1 MSPAQNPLLRVDG
14 LTRRFGGLIA
24 VNQVSFAVKYGQ
36 IKGLIGPNGAGKTT
50 CFNLIAG
57 VVAPSSGRVM
67 LDGAQI
73 EHLPPHLRVREGLAR
88 TFQNLQIFRD
98 MTVLENVMLGL
109 QPRLGSG
116 FIGALTRSPR
126 NRRQERYAVGES
138 LTALERLGLAD
149 RAMRS
154 ASNLSFGEAKLLEIA
169 RALVA
174 KPRLLLLDEP
184 MAGLPHESVVQ
195 VERVIRELN
204 ATGITILLVEH
215 NMRLVMR
222 LCDEIAVLD
231 HGELIAEGP
240 PQSIRADPAVIRA
253 YLGEDAVHA

>member
-57 VVAPSSGRVM
+57 VVAPSSGRVT
-67 LDGAQI
+67 LDGAPI

-126 NRRQERYAVGES
+126 NRRQEHYAVGES

-215 NMRLVMR
+215 NMGLVMR

>member
-1 MSPAQNPLLRVDG
+1 MGLPGRYGCSRRLGQILGWPVGSPDPHRRAGVPEGIRRSGDLRLWRGDGARVVILPAGSRRRTRKARQETVVSPAQNPLLRVDG

-126 NRRQERYAVGES
+126 NRRQERYAVAS
-138 LTALERLGLAD
+138 
-149 RAMRS
+149 RS
-154 ASNLSFGEAKLLEIA
+154 
-169 RALVA
+169 
-174 KPRLLLLDEP
+174 PR
-184 MAGLPHESVVQ
+184 
-195 VERVIRELN
+195 
-204 ATGITILLVEH
+204 
-215 NMRLVMR
+215 
-222 LCDEIAVLD
+222 
-231 HGELIAEGP
+231 
-240 PQSIRADPAVIRA
+240 
-253 YLGEDAVHA
+253 